1 MYLPVAMVLVLLLV
15 WVLCKLCDCRIRNV
29 FRRARGNSWLP
40 LFSDTTNTPA
50 VPVTVTITQD
60 NPLWE
65 DLQETNV

>member
-1 MYLPVAMVLVLLLV
+1 MLVLLLGC
-15 WVLCKLCDCRIRNV
+15 VLCKLCDCRIRNV
-29 FRRARGNSWLP
+29 FRRARGNSWLVP

-50 VPVTVTITQD
+50 VPVTVTVTQD